1 MIKEKIKGY
10 LKKRE
15 FLNVATCS
23 PDGVPNAA
31 PKFLLKFEGNHIYL
45 ADYTIGKTY
54 MNLTVNKKI
63 SLCFMDLDTLDGY
76 QMNGVSQILASGRVY
91 EELLNEFQAKTTAL
105 TVDRIIEGLRG
116 EKGHK
121 HFELDVPDMIVIFK
135 VTVNEIVR
143 IGHKGELEKEQ
154 LL

>member
-1 MIKEKIKGY
+1 MIKEKIKGF

-23 PDGVPNAA
+23 PDSVPNAA

-45 ADYTIGKTY
+45 VDYTIGKTY
-54 MNLTVNKKI
+54 MNLTVNKNI
-63 SLCFMDLDTLDGY
+63 SLCFMDLDMLDGY
-76 QMNGVSQILASGRVY
+76 QMNGTAQILASGRVY

-105 TVDRIIEGLRG
+105 TVDRIIEGLHE

-121 HFELDVPDMIVIFK
+121 HFELEVPDKIVMFK
-135 VTVNEIVR
+135 VTINEIVR

-154 LL
+154 VF